1 MHEKNRGTIIIFSTA
16 YLPYLGGAE
25 IAIKGITDHV
35 GDFNFMMLTAR
46 YTRNLPRREQVG
58 NVMVYRLGFG
68 APFDKFLLPVLAL
81 IKFFSARKEI
91 SGPVMLWAMMVS
103 YGSIAAL
110 FVKKLYPQ
118 MPLLLT
124 LQEGDSETHI
134 RRARFGL
141 IGFFWKRMVREADHI
156 QTISNYLKEL
166 AVSFG
171 AAPSSITVIPN
182 GINIRAFQNPDPILR
197 EDIKSTFG
205 VTRDDRVIFTAS
217 RLVHKNA
224 VDVIIKSMQLLPR
237 HAKLVIAGEGE
248 DEQKLKALARALGVS
263 DRVHFAGM
271 VPNDQIPA
279 YFAIAHVFA
288 RPSRS
293 EGLGVAFLE
302 AMAAG
307 VPVVATEVGGIV
319 DFLRDGET
327 GLAVGVNN
335 PSDVAKKIELLL
347 ADEPLRQKL
356 IANGRRLVEEKYQ
369 WSKIAAQMA
378 NIFEGLLIGII

>member
-1 MHEKNRGTIIIFSTA
+1 
-16 YLPYLGGAE
+16 
-25 IAIKGITDHV
+25 
-35 GDFNFMMLTAR
+35 
-46 YTRNLPRREQVG
+46 
-58 NVMVYRLGFG
+58 
-68 APFDKFLLPVLAL
+68 
-81 IKFFSARKEI
+81 
-91 SGPVMLWAMMVS
+91 
-103 YGSIAAL
+103 
-110 FVKKLYPQ
+110 
-118 MPLLLT
+118 
-124 LQEGDSETHI
+124 
-134 RRARFGL
+134 
-141 IGFFWKRMVREADHI
+141 HI